1 MVSSG
6 LVPGHGMAGAV
17 LTGCELDNELVES
30 MDSQLVGLWMKGVF
44 KAGCHY
50 LSLGIS

>member
-30 MDSQLVGLWMKGVF
+30 MDSQLVGFLVGRERNVIDGF
-44 KAGCHY
+44 
-50 LSLGIS
+50 